1 MKPGRRNILFVT
13 PWYPTPAH
21 IYAGIFVREY
31 SQAVQLQDHVT
42 VLHVGHTEPGLPCR
56 WGMQEVTDPQ
66 LNSGI
71 PSYRAWYRRSPIRGV
86 SWFRYW
92 AGAIRAAMAL
102 SRKHGPFDLIHAHVF
117 SSAAIAL
124 LLGRWYGIPVVLSEH
139 ATSFARGV
147 LSPARIRQAR
157 RVFRR
162 AKAVLPVSHALQR
175 AMEQCG
181 IRAAFRVVPNTVNA
195 ELFHFEPRCPAP
207 DGVVRLLTVTSF
219 LPYKGLEVL
228 LRALRQVPWRG
239 RPWRLDMVGGV
250 PGPDMDRHQKIVD
263 DLGLTAQVT
272 FHGTKDKGEV
282 ARMMRGADL
291 FVLPSLVETFSVATA
306 ESLMSG
312 LPVLVTQCGG
322 PEEFVDEQCGR
333 IVESGDASAL
343 ADGITKML
351 DSLKI
356 YDRMEIA
363 RIAKMR
369 FGHEAV
375 GAVLMDVY
383 SQVTGLKNTPAETGA
398 EVRAEH
404 HKEP

>member
-1 MKPGRRNILFVT
+1 MKASRRNILFVT

-31 SQAVQLQDHVT
+31 AQAVQVHDNVA
-42 VLHVGHTEPGLPCR
+42 VLHVGGTDPGLPR
-56 WGMQEVTDPQ
+56 PWVLQEVTDPR
-66 LNSGI
+66 LTNGI
-71 PSYRAWYRRSPIRGV
+71 PAYRALYRRASMRGV

-92 AGAIRAAMAL
+92 AGTIRAAMVL

-117 SSAAIAL
+117 NSAPIAL
-124 LLGRWYGIPVVLSEH
+124 LLGRWHGIPVVISEH

-147 LSPARIRQAR
+147 LSRSRIRQAR

-162 AKAVLPVSHALQR
+162 ADAVLPVSHALQR
-175 AMEQCG
+175 AMEHCG
-181 IRAAFRVVPNTVNA
+181 IRGAFRVVPNTVNA

-207 DGVVRLLTVTSF
+207 DAVVRLLTVTSF

-228 LRALRQVPWRG
+228 LRALCQVSWRG
-239 RPWRLDMVGGV
+239 RPWRLDMVGGG
-250 PGPDMDRHQKIVD
+250 PGPDMDRHQKIVE
-263 DLGLTAQVT
+263 DLGLTAQVR
-272 FHGTKDKGEV
+272 FHGTRDKGEV

-312 LPVLVTQCGG
+312 LPVLVTRCGG

-333 IVESGDASAL
+333 IVEPGNAAAL

-363 RIAKMR
+363 RMAKLR

-383 SQVTGLKNTPAETGA
+383 SQVTGLKNAPAETGP

-404 HKEP
+404 PREP